1 MVLNPQ
7 KRAVGLFPSIEKAAV
22 ALCDLKS
29 AGFPM
34 KNISAIARKR
44 NQIRSITPHNIT
56 ITPLDHPVQGPGL
69 AAALTGGSLGIVL
82 GLLVSLSILAL
93 SGIGPVIL
101 AGVEAVS
108 VGTVLVAGGAIGAAT
123 GGLVGHLVAGG
134 MSTDRAHRYWERVI
148 QGDYLLILTGS
159 DRELALA
166 SRILNARG
174 IQEWEIHE
182 RSPLRNTLLL
192 D

>member
-1 MVLNPQ
+1 MVFNPQ
-7 KRAVGLFPSIEKAAV
+7 KRAVGLFPSMEKAAV

-44 NQIRSITPHNIT
+44 NRIRSITPHPMEIT
-56 ITPLDHPVQGPGL
+56 TLDNPVPATGVAG
-69 AAALTGGSLGIVL
+69 ALTGGSVGMVL
-82 GLLVSLSILAL
+82 GLLVGLSILAL
-93 SGIGPVIL
+93 SGIGPILL
-101 AGVEAVS
+101 AGVEVATA
-108 VGTVLVAGGAIGAAT
+108 GTVLVAGGAIGAAT
-123 GGLVGHLVAGG
+123 GGIVGRLMADG

-148 QGDYLLILTGS
+148 HGDYLLILTGS
-159 DRELALA
+159 DREIALA

-174 IQEWEIHE
+174 IQDWEIHE
-182 RSPLRNTLLL
+182 RSPRRSTLLS

>member
-1 MVLNPQ
+1 MVFNPQ
-7 KRAVGLFPSIEKAAV
+7 KRAVGLFPSMEKAAV

-44 NQIRSITPHNIT
+44 NQIRWITPNPMELKT
-56 ITPLDHPVQGPGL
+56 LDHPLAATGL
-69 AAALTGGSLGIVL
+69 AGTLTGGSLGMVL

-93 SGIGPVIL
+93 SGIGPLLL
-101 AGVEAVS
+101 AGVEVATA
-108 VGTVLVAGGAIGAAT
+108 GTVLVAGGAIGAAT
-123 GGLVGHLVAGG
+123 GGIVGRLMADG
-134 MSTDRAHRYWERVI
+134 MSHERAHRYWERVI

-159 DRELALA
+159 DREIALA

-182 RSPLRNTLLL
+182 RSPRRSTLLC

>member
-1 MVLNPQ
+1 MVFNPQ
-7 KRAVGLFPSIEKAAV
+7 KRAVGLFPSMEKAAI

-44 NQIRSITPHNIT
+44 NRIRSITPNSLEIT
-56 ITPLDHPVQGPGL
+56 TLDNPVPATGL
-69 AAALTGGSLGIVL
+69 AAALTGGSLGMVL
-82 GLLVSLSILAL
+82 GLLVGLSILAL
-93 SGIGPVIL
+93 SGIGPLLL
-101 AGVEAVS
+101 AGVEVAS
-108 VGTVLVAGGAIGAAT
+108 AGTVLFAGGAIGAAT
-123 GGLVGHLVAGG
+123 GGMVGRLMAYG
-134 MSTDRAHRYWERVI
+134 MSNERARRYWERVV

-159 DRELALA
+159 DREIALA

-174 IQEWEIHE
+174 IQDWEIHE
-182 RSPLRNTLLL
+182 RSPRRSNLLS

>member
-1 MVLNPQ
+1 MVFNPQ
-7 KRAVGLFPSIEKAAV
+7 KRAVGLFPSMEKAAV

-44 NQIRSITPHNIT
+44 NQIRTLTPNQKEITT
-56 ITPLDHPVQGPGL
+56 LDNPVQATGL
-69 AAALTGGSLGIVL
+69 AGALTGGSLGMVL

-93 SGIGPVIL
+93 SGIGPILL
-101 AGVEAVS
+101 AGVEVATL
-108 VGTVLVAGGAIGAAT
+108 GTVLVAGGAIGAAT
-123 GGLVGHLVAGG
+123 GGIVGRLMAYG
-134 MSTDRAHRYWERVI
+134 MSTDRAHRYWERVVK
-148 QGDYLLILTGS
+148 GDYLLILTGS
-159 DRELALA
+159 DREIALA

-182 RSPLRNTLLL
+182 RSSRGSTLLS

>member
-1 MVLNPQ
+1 MVFNPQ
-7 KRAVGLFPSIEKAAV
+7 KRAVGLFPSMEKAAI

-34 KNISAIARKR
+34 KNISAIARNR
-44 NQIRSITPHNIT
+44 NRFRT
-56 ITPLDHPVQGPGL
+56 ITPNPMETTTLDNPVQATQL
-69 AAALTGGSLGIVL
+69 AGVLTGGSLGMVL
-82 GLLVSLSILAL
+82 GLLVTLSILAL
-93 SGIGPVIL
+93 SGIGPILL
-101 AGVEAVS
+101 AGVEVAT
-108 VGTVLVAGGAIGAAT
+108 VGTVMVAGGAIGAAT
-123 GGLVGHLVAGG
+123 GGIVGRLMAYG
-134 MSTDRAHRYWERVI
+134 MSNDRAHRYWERVI

-159 DRELALA
+159 DREIALA

-182 RSPLRNTLLL
+182 RSPLRSTLLS

>member
-44 NQIRSITPHNIT
+44 NQIQSINPNPMEIT
-56 ITPLDHPVQGPGL
+56 TLDNQGQATGL
-69 AAALTGGSLGIVL
+69 AGALTGGSLGMVL
-82 GLLVSLSILAL
+82 GLLVSLSILAI
-93 SGIGPVIL
+93 SGIGPILL
-101 AGVEAVS
+101 AGVEVAT

-123 GGLVGHLVAGG
+123 GGIVGRLMAYG
-134 MSTDRAHRYWERVI
+134 MSNDRAQRYWERVV

-159 DRELALA
+159 DREIALA

-182 RSPLRNTLLL
+182 RSSRRSTLLS

>member
-1 MVLNPQ
+1 MVFNPQ
-7 KRAVGLFPSIEKAAV
+7 KRAVGLFPSMEKAAI

-44 NQIRSITPHNIT
+44 NQIQSINPNPMEIT
-56 ITPLDHPVQGPGL
+56 TLDNQGQATGL
-69 AAALTGGSLGIVL
+69 AGALTGGSLGMVL
-82 GLLVSLSILAL
+82 GLLVSLSILAI
-93 SGIGPVIL
+93 SGIGPILL
-101 AGVEAVS
+101 AGVEVAT

-123 GGLVGHLVAGG
+123 GGIVGRLMAYG
-134 MSTDRAHRYWERVI
+134 MSNDRAQRYWERVV

-159 DRELALA
+159 DREIALA

-182 RSPLRNTLLL
+182 RSSRRSTLLS

>member
-7 KRAVGLFPSIEKAAV
+7 KRAVGLFPSMEKAAV

-44 NQIRSITPHNIT
+44 NRIRAITPNSMEIKT
-56 ITPLDHPVQGPGL
+56 LDHPPPAKGL
-69 AAALTGGSLGIVL
+69 AGALTGGSLGMVL

-93 SGIGPVIL
+93 SGIGPIL
-101 AGVEAVS
+101 VAGVEVATF
-108 VGTVLVAGGAIGAAT
+108 GTVLFAGGAIGAAT
-123 GGLVGHLVAGG
+123 GGIVGRLMADG
-134 MSTDRAHRYWERVI
+134 MSPERAHRYWERVI

-159 DRELALA
+159 DREIALA

-174 IQEWEIHE
+174 IQDWEIHE
-182 RSPLRNTLLL
+182 RSPRRSTFLC

>member
-1 MVLNPQ
+1 MVFNPQ
-7 KRAVGLFPSIEKAAV
+7 KRAVGLFPSMEKSAV

-44 NQIRSITPHNIT
+44 NRIREINPNSMEIKT
-56 ITPLDHPVQGPGL
+56 LDNQVPATGL
-69 AAALTGGSLGIVL
+69 AGVLTGGSLGMVL

-101 AGVEAVS
+101 AGVEAAT
-108 VGTVLVAGGAIGAAT
+108 VGTVIVGGGAIGAAT
-123 GGLVGHLVAGG
+123 GGIVGHLMTYG
-134 MSTDRAHRYWERVI
+134 MSSDRAHCYWERVI

-159 DRELALA
+159 DREIALA

-182 RSPLRNTLLL
+182 RSPRRSTLLC

>member
-1 MVLNPQ
+1 MVFNPQ
-7 KRAVGLFPSIEKAAV
+7 KRAVGLFPSMEKAAI

-44 NQIRSITPHNIT
+44 NRIRSITPNSLEIT
-56 ITPLDHPVQGPGL
+56 TLDNPVPATGL
-69 AAALTGGSLGIVL
+69 AAALTGGSLGMVL
-82 GLLVSLSILAL
+82 GLLVGLSILAL
-93 SGIGPVIL
+93 SGIGPLLL
-101 AGVEAVS
+101 AGVEVAS
-108 VGTVLVAGGAIGAAT
+108 AGTVLFAGGAIGAAT
-123 GGLVGHLVAGG
+123 GGIVGRLMAYG
-134 MSTDRAHRYWERVI
+134 MSNERARRYWERVV

-159 DRELALA
+159 DREIALA

-182 RSPLRNTLLL
+182 RSPRRSNLLSE
-192 D
+192 